1 MRVQV
6 NGCKQQLGPR
16 SQPEAVG
23 FYLVNSLQKRSV
35 APLRIWR
42 CIVSSLS
49 TRKKVRLGSK
59 EYFTCFITERKNER
73 IALKVRPI
81 GNLENVAG
89 QSMLML
95 IRPRKK

>member
-35 APLRIWR
+35 ASLRIWR

-49 TRKKVRLGSK
+49 TRKKVRLGSRIFYLLHHGEEK
-59 EYFTCFITERKNER
+59 ER